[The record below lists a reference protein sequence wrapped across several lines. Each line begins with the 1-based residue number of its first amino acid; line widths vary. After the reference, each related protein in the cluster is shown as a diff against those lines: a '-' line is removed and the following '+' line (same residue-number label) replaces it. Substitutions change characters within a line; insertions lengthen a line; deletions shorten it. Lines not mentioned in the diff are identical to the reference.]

1 MPYRDVQPLLQLTA
15 LALTAWGSAGGGTS
29 TDGSPTG
36 CANVT
41 AALRVACGYDNM
53 PYKCYNNDCCF
64 DAIKPNPHDY
74 PWCFHKPGWRGPAP
88 PPPRPPKPLPPAP
101 PPAPGQ
107 CSNATAGRHDCGHAR
122 QPAECLK
129 AGCCWDEIS
138 PNLGLVVRLPPH
150 PSLFGYSVC
159 ARG

>member
-1 MPYRDVQPLLQLTA
+1 MFFCDVQPLLQLTA
-15 LALTAWGSAGGGTS
+15 LALTAWGSAGGGTGGGPS
-29 TDGSPTG
+29 G

-88 PPPRPPKPLPPAP
+88 PPPRPPLP
-101 PPAPGQ
+101 PPAPVLAAESARRHSQAAAARSYPG
-107 CSNATAGRHDCGHAR
+107 TAGRG
-122 QPAECLK
+122 P
-129 AGCCWDEIS
+129 
-138 PNLGLVVRLPPH
+138 
-150 PSLFGYSVC
+150 
-159 ARG
+159 